1 MNGESLC
8 FTAEGLF
15 FRRIDM
21 LENGFYKIK
30 PEFIELIDQLGGKY
44 ADRKERPV
52 FCCIEDS
59 EIKDLYWAIPT
70 SDLAHRPPA
79 QIEKIKMWNAEK
91 GIRSSYYHIG
101 YTNRPALY
109 RISSC
114 FPITEKY
121 ISCEYI
127 SQGKHLI
134 LKNPKE
140 IEIIQ
145 KKLHRI
151 LFDESIHPD
160 KYEQHIT
167 SLRKYLVS
175 EINPDKEHTPF
186 NDLLIELKGDQSKKK
201 KIVKETER

>member
-1 MNGESLC
+1 
-8 FTAEGLF
+8 
-15 FRRIDM
+15 M

-44 ADRKERPV
+44 SDRKERPI
-52 FCCIEDS
+52 FCCIEDF
-59 EIKDLYWAIPT
+59 EILNLYWAIPT

-79 QIEKIKMWNAEK
+79 QIEKIKMWNTEK

-167 SLRKYLVS
+167 SLKNYLVS
-175 EINPDKEHTPF
+175 EIALDKEHTPF